1 MELSL
6 DPQRRERNPLTGQY
20 LKGNTPHNKGRK
32 WSEYMPEE
40 SKKKVLS
47 ILVHVGNPN
56 LPGCNRRAVVA
67 VKGDKFFVFP
77 SSAEAGRR
85 LSDKNHETYGRN
97 VCACANKKRKHC
109 GGFEWYYEDDEEW
122 MKVIEARQNSNSL

>member
-47 ILVHVGNPN
+47 ILVHVGF
-56 LPGCNRRAVVA
+56 
-67 VKGDKFFVFP
+67 DKLQHTFTELFYN
-77 SSAEAGRR
+77 GR
-85 LSDKNHETYGRN
+85 L
-97 VCACANKKRKHC
+97 
-109 GGFEWYYEDDEEW
+109 
-122 MKVIEARQNSNSL
+122 